1 VDILCFTYCFC
12 DLHFTY
18 KFCVLA
24 NEMLGVKMKALAWRS
39 ENEML
44 LGCKTK
50 DETTDKLKSGNGMGP
65 LCAYCYT

>member
-1 VDILCFTYCFC
+1 
-12 DLHFTY
+12 
-18 KFCVLA
+18 
-24 NEMLGVKMKALAWRS
+24 MLGVKMKALAWRS